1 MMSVVRN
8 TGLTVVD
15 VYATWC
21 GPCKSLAP
29 RYELLAKKYKD
40 RITFLKINLQNIEE
54 ISLAT
59 SITALPTFLFFKNDG
74 TNISW
79 EKEAGLNII
88 QLEQYISAM

>member
-1 MMSVVRN
+1 
-8 TGLTVVD
+8 
-15 VYATWC
+15 
-21 GPCKSLAP
+21 
-29 RYELLAKKYKD
+29 LAKKYKD